1 MQKFPSVVKLHDV
14 PSKRLASTVALA
26 AIDFKLGCSPA
37 AGTNA
42 VAEMVEDRHAPWQLD
57 NRLPHLRSVMEELWP
72 LGAQAAQNDV
82 RSNVSY

>member
-1 MQKFPSVVKLHDV
+1 
-14 PSKRLASTVALA
+14 
-26 AIDFKLGCSPA
+26 
-37 AGTNA
+37 
-42 VAEMVEDRHAPWQLD
+42 MVEDRHAPWQLD